1 MKSLRTLNREA
12 LTSSGVMSS
21 CYLQIPP
28 TKKTVSDF
36 CLDIDNLFSDHSI
49 SKKTEYEY
57 VKEKKAI
64 KAEINT

>member
-21 CYLQIPP
+21 CYLQLPP

-36 CLDIDNLFSDHSI
+36 CLDIDNLFSDLSI
-49 SKKTEYEY
+49 SKKL
-57 VKEKKAI
+57 
-64 KAEINT
+64 NMNM